1 MSACDDTAV
10 DPLSA
15 ETTDTPYGTDDCLKV
30 RKWWCFLLSSIFTF
44 LAGLLV
50 VLLWRAFAFICC
62 RKEPDLGPN
71 DPKQK
76 EQKASRQNKQE
87 FEGTFMTEAKDWA
100 GELISGQ
107 TTTGR
112 ILVVLVFILSI
123 ASLIIYFI
131 DASSEEVERCQ
142 KWSNNI
148 TQQIDLAF
156 NIFFMVYFFIRFI
169 AASDKLWF
177 MLEMYSFVDYFTI
190 PPSFVSIYL
199 DRTWIGLRFLRA
211 LRLMTV
217 PDILQYLNILK
228 TSSSIRLAQLVSIF
242 ISVWL
247 TAAGIIHLL
256 ENSGDPLD
264 FNNPHQLSYWTC
276 VYFLIVTMSTVGY
289 GDVYCVTVLGRTF
302 LVFFLLVGLAIFAS
316 CIPEIIDLIG
326 TRPKYGG
333 TLKNERGRRHIVVC
347 GHITYES
354 VSHFLKDFLH
364 EDREDVDVEVVFL
377 HRKPPDL
384 ELEGLF
390 KRHFTTVEFFQGT
403 IMNPIDLQ
411 RVKVHEADACLVLAN
426 KYCQDPD
433 AEDAANI
440 MRVISIKNYSDDI
453 RVIIQLMQ
461 YHNKAYLLNIPSW
474 DWKQGDDVIC
484 LAELKLGFIAQ
495 SCLAPGFSTMMA
507 NLFAMRSFKTSPD
520 MQIWTNDY
528 LRGTGMEMY
537 TETLSPSFIGM
548 PFAQATELCFTKLKL
563 LLLAIEIKGSEDG
576 VDSKISINP
585 RGAKIQANT
594 QGFFIAQSADEVK
607 RAWFYCKACHEDIKD
622 ETLIKKCKC
631 KNLTAQPRN
640 KFGDLDVGMIMMQ
653 TGMVNKHG
661 LSTACHAYIDD
672 DHHPA
677 PTFTPPELPKRVHVR
692 GITSGEIT
700 RDREDINLINR
711 NRRAPSSTTNGVT
724 TSSSLHVNST
734 TKQVNKVKPVNRQ
747 SADNIVSPSSYNR
760 PAEPE
765 ANPYAG
771 YQLAYEVKKLMPT
784 SRGSGSGTQNTN
796 GVTLPAGI
804 ADDQSKDFDFEK
816 TEMKYDST
824 GMFHWSP
831 ARNLEDCILDRNQA
845 AMTVL
850 NGHVVV
856 CLFADPDSP
865 LIGLR
870 NLVMPLRASNFHY
883 HELKHVVIVGS
894 VDYIR
899 REWKMLQ
906 NLPKI
911 SVLNGS
917 PLSRADLRAVNVNLC
932 DMCCIL
938 SAKVP
943 SNDDPTLA
951 DKEAIL
957 ASLNIKA
964 MTFDD
969 TIGVLSQRG
978 SEFDNLN
985 TSGSPIVLQRR
996 GSVYGANV
1004 PMITELVNDSN
1015 VQFLD
1020 QDDDDDPDTELY
1032 LTQPF
1037 ACGTAFAVSVLD
1049 SLMSTTYFNQNALTL
1064 IRSLITGG
1072 ATPELELILAEGAG
1086 LRGGYSTTESLSNRD
1101 RCRVGQ
1107 ISLYDGPLA
1116 QFGECGKYGDL
1127 FVAALKSYGML
1138 CIGLYR
1144 FRDTSSSCDASSK
1157 RYVITNPPDDFSLLP
1172 TDQVFVLMQFD
1183 PGLEYKPPSVRAP
1196 PGGRNTNTQGSGVGG
1211 GGSNKDDN
1219 S

>member
-1 MSACDDTAV
+1 MSTTE
-10 DPLSA
+10 
-15 ETTDTPYGTDDCLKV
+15 ETTEQPPVDDCLKE

-44 LAGLLV
+44 LAGLLI
-50 VLLWRAFAFICC
+50 VLLWRAFAFLCC
-62 RKEPDLGPN
+62 RKEPEFAPN

-76 EQKASRQNKQE
+76 EQKTSRQGKE

-142 KWSNNI
+142 TWNDNI

-156 NIFFMVYFFIRFI
+156 NIFFMLYFFIRFI

-256 ENSGDPLD
+256 ENSGDP
-264 FNNPHQLSYWTC
+264 FEFANPQQLSYWTC

-289 GDVYCVTVLGRTF
+289 GDVYCQTILGRTF

-326 TRPKYGG
+326 TRNKYGG

-377 HRKPPDL
+377 HRKEPDL
-384 ELEGLF
+384 ELEGLL
-390 KRHFTTVEFFQGT
+390 KRHYTTVEFFQGT
-403 IMNPIDLQ
+403 MMNAVDLE

-520 MQIWTNDY
+520 TQAWQNDY
-528 LRGTGMEMY
+528 LQGTGCEMY
-537 TETLSPSFIGM
+537 TETLSPSFTGM
-548 PFAQATELCFTKLKL
+548 TFPQASELCFTKLKL
-563 LLLAIEIKGSEDG
+563 LLLAIEIKGEG
-576 VDSKISINP
+576 GGDSKISINP
-585 RGAKIQANT
+585 RGAKIIANT

-631 KNLTAQPRN
+631 KNLATFRKGVRAVQM
-640 KFGDLDVGMIMMQ
+640 VGRASEDFSYP
-653 TGMVNKHG
+653 N
-661 LSTACHAYIDD
+661 
-672 DHHPA
+672 DHHPP
-677 PTFTPPELPKRVHVR
+677 PTFTPPELPKMVHVR
-692 GITSGEIT
+692 GEVS
-700 RDREDINLINR
+700 RDRDDPNAMR
-711 NRRAPSSTTNGVT
+711 NHR
-724 TSSSLHVNST
+724 NSVGMT
-734 TKQVNKVKPVNRQ
+734 MMNSTKQVNKVKPNVNRAPNDTLTSPNQ
-747 SADNIVSPSSYNR
+747 PYNQRSQEESAYP
-760 PAEPE
+760 
-765 ANPYAG
+765 G
-771 YQLAYEVKKLMPT
+771 YHLAYEVKKLMPT
-784 SRGSGSGTQNTN
+784 SRASGGTNVNNN
-796 GVTLPAGI
+796 GGLQVGI
-804 ADDQSKDFDFEK
+804 ADDQAKDFDFEK

-831 ARNLEDCILDRNQA
+831 SRNLEDCILDRNQA

-969 TIGVLSQRG
+969 TIGVLSQV
-978 SEFDNLN
+978 
-985 TSGSPIVLQRR
+985 GSPIVLQRR

-1086 LRGGYSTTESLSNRD
+1086 LRGGYSTADSLANRD

-1107 ISLYDGPLA
+1107 IALYDGPLA
-1116 QFGECGKYGDL
+1116 QYGEGGKYGDL

-1138 CIGLYR
+1138 CIGLYRYR

-1157 RYVITNPPDDFSLLP
+1157 RYVITNPPDDFTLLP

-1183 PGLEYKPPSVRAP
+1183 PGLEYKPSRGAR
-1196 PGGRNTNTQGSGVGG
+1196 G
-1211 GGSNKDDN
+1211 KDDA

>member
-1 MSACDDTAV
+1 MTSE
-10 DPLSA
+10 
-15 ETTDTPYGTDDCLKV
+15 ETPTEQPPVDDCLKE

-44 LAGLLV
+44 LAGLLI
-50 VLLWRAFAFICC
+50 VLLWRAFAFLCC
-62 RKEPDLGPN
+62 RKEPEFAPN

-76 EQKASRQNKQE
+76 EHKSNRHGKE

-142 KWSNNI
+142 KWSNNF

-256 ENSGDPLD
+256 ENSGDP
-264 FNNPHQLSYWTC
+264 FEFINPQQLSYWTC

-289 GDVYCVTVLGRTF
+289 GDVYCQTVLGRTF

-316 CIPEIIDLIG
+316 SIPEIIELVG
-326 TRPKYGG
+326 SRSKYSGEYKREHG
-333 TLKNERGRRHIVVC
+333 KRHIVVC

-403 IMNPIDLQ
+403 IMNPIDLL
-411 RVKVHEADACLVLAN
+411 RVKVHDADACLVLAN

-507 NLFAMRSFKTSPD
+507 NLFAMRSFKTKWSVDWYQSPNI
-520 MQIWTNDY
+520 QAWQNDY

-537 TETLSPSFIGM
+537 TETLSPTFIGM
-548 PFAQATELCFTKLKL
+548 PFARATELCFTKLKL
-563 LLLAIEIKGSEDG
+563 LLLAIEIKGEGG

-585 RGAKIQANT
+585 RGAKIAANT

-607 RAWFYCKACHEDIKD
+607 RAWFYCKACHDEIKD

-631 KNLTAQPRN
+631 KNY
-640 KFGDLDVGMIMMQ
+640 VGMMMMQ
-653 TGMVNKHG
+653 TGMVKGN
-661 LSTACHAYIDD
+661 TAYSSYLDVATFRKGVRAVQMVGRASEDYSYPN
-672 DHHPA
+672 DHHPP
-677 PTFTPPELPKRVHVR
+677 PTFTPPELPKMVHLR
-692 GITSGEIT
+692 GEIN
-700 RDREDINLINR
+700 REREDPNAMR
-711 NRRAPSSTTNGVT
+711 NHR
-724 TSSSLHVNST
+724 NSVGMT
-734 TKQVNKVKPVNRQ
+734 MMNSTKQVNKVKPNVNRATNDSLSSPNQ
-747 SADNIVSPSSYNR
+747 PYNQRSQEESA
-760 PAEPE
+760 
-765 ANPYAG
+765 YAG
-771 YQLAYEVKKLMPT
+771 YHLAYEVKKLMPT
-784 SRGSGSGTQNTN
+784 SRASGGTNVNNN
-796 GVTLPAGI
+796 GGLQVGI
-804 ADDQSKDFDFEK
+804 ADDQAKDFDFEK

-831 ARNLEDCILDRNQA
+831 SRNLEDCILDRNQA

-969 TIGVLSQRG
+969 TIGVLSQV
-978 SEFDNLN
+978 
-985 TSGSPIVLQRR
+985 GSPIVLQRR

-1086 LRGGYSTTESLSNRD
+1086 LRGGYSTADSLANRD

-1107 ISLYDGPLA
+1107 IALYDGPLA
-1116 QFGECGKYGDL
+1116 QYGEGGKYGDL

-1138 CIGLYR
+1138 CIGLYRYR

-1157 RYVITNPPDDFSLLP
+1157 RYVITNPPDDFTLLP

-1183 PGLEYKPPSVRAP
+1183 PGLEYRPSRGAR
-1196 PGGRNTNTQGSGVGG
+1196 G
-1211 GGSNKDDN
+1211 KDDA

>member
-1 MSACDDTAV
+1 MTTE
-10 DPLSA
+10 
-15 ETTDTPYGTDDCLKV
+15 ETTEQPPVDDCLKE

-44 LAGLLV
+44 LAGLLI
-50 VLLWRAFAFICC
+50 VLLWRAFAFLCC
-62 RKEPDLGPN
+62 RKEPELSPN

-76 EQKASRQNKQE
+76 EQKTARQGKE

-256 ENSGDPLD
+256 ENSGDP
-264 FNNPHQLSYWTC
+264 FEFTNPQQLSYWTC

-289 GDVYCVTVLGRTF
+289 GDVYCQTVLGRTF

-316 CIPEIIDLIG
+316 SIPEIIELVG
-326 TRPKYGG
+326 SRSKYSGEYKREHG
-333 TLKNERGRRHIVVC
+333 KRHIVVC

-474 DWKQGDDVIC
+474 DWKRGDDVIC

-520 MQIWTNDY
+520 TQAWQNDY
-528 LRGTGMEMY
+528 LQGTGCEMY
-537 TETLSPSFIGM
+537 TETLSPSFTGM
-548 PFAQATELCFTKLKL
+548 TFPQASELCFTKLKL
-563 LLLAIEIKGSEDG
+563 LLLAIEIKGEGGS
-576 VDSKISINP
+576 DSKISINP
-585 RGAKIQANT
+585 RGAKIAANT

-607 RAWFYCKACHEDIKD
+607 RAWFYCKVCHEEIKD

-631 KNLTAQPRN
+631 KNLATFRKGVRAVQMVGRASEISRERDDPNAMRN
-640 KFGDLDVGMIMMQ
+640 HRNSVGMTMM
-653 TGMVNKHG
+653 
-661 LSTACHAYIDD
+661 
-672 DHHPA
+672 
-677 PTFTPPELPKRVHVR
+677 
-692 GITSGEIT
+692 
-700 RDREDINLINR
+700 
-711 NRRAPSSTTNGVT
+711 
-724 TSSSLHVNST
+724 NS
-734 TKQVNKVKPVNRQ
+734 TKQVNKVKPNVNRATNDSLSSPNQ
-747 SADNIVSPSSYNR
+747 PYNQRSQEESA
-760 PAEPE
+760 
-765 ANPYAG
+765 YAG
-771 YQLAYEVKKLMPT
+771 YHLAYEVKKLMPT
-784 SRGSGSGTQNTN
+784 SRASAGTNVNNN
-796 GVTLPAGI
+796 GGLQVGI
-804 ADDQSKDFDFEK
+804 ADDQAKDFDFEK

-831 ARNLEDCILDRNQA
+831 SRNLEDCILDRNQA

-969 TIGVLSQRG
+969 TIGVLSQV
-978 SEFDNLN
+978 
-985 TSGSPIVLQRR
+985 GSPIVLQRR

-1086 LRGGYSTTESLSNRD
+1086 LRGGYSTADSLSNRD

-1107 ISLYDGPLA
+1107 IALYDGPLA
-1116 QFGECGKYGDL
+1116 QYGESGKYGDL

-1138 CIGLYR
+1138 CIGLYRYR

-1157 RYVITNPPDDFSLLP
+1157 RYVITNPPDDFTLLP

-1183 PGLEYKPPSVRAP
+1183 PGLEYRPSRGAR
-1196 PGGRNTNTQGSGVGG
+1196 G
-1211 GGSNKDDN
+1211 KDD
-1219 S
+1219 SS